1 MGPTAHPW
9 TRKSGVGEAG
19 SRAADPRCGGWT
31 QLPRGPRLAL
41 AIRGVGSS
49 PAAAA
54 VVSEPSGVSAP
65 RFPARF
71 WGTPHSLSPDAFLLS
86 SQSCP
91 TAPTPDLQRS
101 HAHHTLSNAGPLTY
115 GESEVGAGT
124 FSSSPLSGKWGLDI
138 MRGRGGQSCL

>member
-9 TRKSGVGEAG
+9 TRKLGVGEAG
-19 SRAADPRCGGWT
+19 SGAADPRCGGWT
-31 QLPRGPRLAL
+31 QLPRGPRLAV
-41 AIRGVGSS
+41 AIRRVGSS
-49 PAAAA
+49 AAAAA

-71 WGTPHSLSPDAFLLS
+71 WGTAHSLSPDAFLLS

-101 HAHHTLSNAGPLTY
+101 HAHHTLRNAGPLTAKAKL
-115 GESEVGAGT
+115 GPEPSLHPHLVENGVWTSCGG
-124 FSSSPLSGKWGLDI
+124 W
-138 MRGRGGQSCL
+138 GGQSCL